1 MTVCAGSSQAK
12 SSGTPQAVPQDEVF
26 QLLQTAV
33 YTPAQDL
40 ARQRSIQ
47 QLARMVLRLQ
57 EPPGAANIIAVFSA
71 RYVLI
76 QLSPKVTSPILLT
89 PILLTHTDFW
99 PEAKSGWHASL
110 S

>member
-12 SSGTPQAVPQDEVF
+12 PSGTPQAVPQDEIF

-47 QLARMVLRLQ
+47 QLARMVPRLQ
-57 EPPGAANIIAVFSA
+57 EPPGAANVIAVFSA
-71 RYVLI
+71 RYIPVVP
-76 QLSPKVTSPILLT
+76 SPT
-89 PILLTHTDFW
+89 
-99 PEAKSGWHASL
+99 
-110 S
+110 